1 MDETWYSKIEGK
13 VFTQVSYML
22 TGCADAPFPTLH
34 CTSVNEA
41 INPAKLPCMYLHE
54 LNPIEI
60 GQDLDNVTVNA
71 IEHTVEIQ
79 VWSNKGQSEC
89 KSILTAAINEMKKLR
104 YNIVMFP
111 TVKTDSGISWGV
123 TRARRVIG
131 AGDKL

>member
-1 MDETWYSKIEGK
+1 MDETWYSKIEGE

-22 TGCADAPFPTLH
+22 TGRADAPFPSLH

-41 INPAKLPCMYLHE
+41 INPAKLPCLFLHE
-54 LNPIEI
+54 LNPIET

-71 IEHTVEIQ
+71 IMHSVEIQ
-79 VWSNKGQSEC
+79 VWSNNGQTEC
-89 KSILTAAINEMKKLR
+89 KSILTAATTEMKRLR

-111 TVKTDSGISWGV
+111 TIKTENGISWGV
-123 TRARRVIG
+123 LRARRVIG